1 MTLAVACAP
10 MDVTDAPEFSIT
22 CDLRWSD
29 FDRLGHLNQAVYH
42 VLAEVSRTAWMETVR
57 PPELEPWEAFVLARV
72 EMDYRHEVAAS
83 QAQVIA
89 TTQITRIGTSS
100 ITCIQEIRLMDG
112 TVAATAQCVMVGWNG
127 QERGKRAFGD
137 AERRA
142 FLR

>member
-1 MTLAVACAP
+1 

-57 PPELEPWEAFVLARV
+57 PAELERWEAFVLARV
-72 EMDYRHEVAAS
+72 EMDYRREVDS
-83 QAQVIA
+83 THKGVLA
-89 TTQITRIGTSS
+89 TTQITRIGNSS
-100 ITCIQEIRLMDG
+100 IACRQEIRHLDG
-112 TVAATAQCVMVGWNG
+112 TVAAEAHCVMVGWDAKA
-127 QERGKRAFGD
+127 RGKRVFGEV
-137 AERRA
+137 EREA